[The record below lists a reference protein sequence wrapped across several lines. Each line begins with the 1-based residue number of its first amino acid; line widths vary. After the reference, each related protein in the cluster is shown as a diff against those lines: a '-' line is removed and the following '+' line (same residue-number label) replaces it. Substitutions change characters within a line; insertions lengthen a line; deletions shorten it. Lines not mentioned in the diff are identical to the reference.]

1 MSLMKKIFLK
11 FTIKF
16 SLCISVIFWTSSC
29 ALFGFEDEAQQTVST
44 REFQKA
50 EALVLNREFEKSLPI
65 LESVLKKAD
74 ADYEASLLLS
84 ARSYDQLAQ
93 PEKVILALQELL
105 SRDVDTVTQVKA
117 RSLLLKNLAKVK
129 TDISEH
135 VQKKI
140 LFNLLQGSATVNIEN
155 SSQDYLIA
163 LESLKW
169 SVDFNCDQYCVEEV
183 LYLNEIQL
191 EYLYIIEKD
200 EISADRAAETIKS
213 RYEFFFTSLTKDHLE
228 ISFRKK
234 IAVALMDSLRKIK
247 SLQLDTQNQGSVR
260 AAKFIQSLVPTEK
273 KTEGWL
279 YR

>member
-11 FTIKF
+11 FTIIF
-16 SLCISVIFWTSSC
+16 SLCISLIFLNSGC
-29 ALFGFEDEAQQTVST
+29 ALFGIENEVSQPLT
-44 REFQKA
+44 TTEFQKA
-50 EALVLNREFEKSLPI
+50 EALVLNREFEKSLPL
-65 LESVLKKAD
+65 LEAVLKKAD
-74 ADYEASLLLS
+74 ADYDSSLLLS

-105 SRDVDTVTQVKA
+105 GHEVDPVTQVKA

-135 VQKKI
+135 IQKKI
-140 LFNLLQGSATVNIEN
+140 LFNLLQESATVNIEN
-155 SSQDYLIA
+155 ATQDHLIA

-191 EYLYIIEKD
+191 EYLYIVEKD
-200 EISADRAAETIKS
+200 EISADRAADTIKT
-213 RYEFFFTSLTKDHLE
+213 RYEFFWTNLTKDHLE

-247 SLQLDTQNQGSVR
+247 SLQLETHNQGSVR
-260 AAKFIQSLVPTEK
+260 AAKFIQSLLPIEK
-273 KTEGWL
+273 KIEGWL
-279 YR
+279 YQ